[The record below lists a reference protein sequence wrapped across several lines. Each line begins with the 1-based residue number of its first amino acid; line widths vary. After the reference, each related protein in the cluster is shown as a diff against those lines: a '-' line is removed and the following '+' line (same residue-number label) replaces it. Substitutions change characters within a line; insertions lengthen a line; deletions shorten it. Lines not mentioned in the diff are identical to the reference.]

1 MLPINTY
8 PRWKYLLLLAILI
21 TGILYSL
28 PNIYGEDPSVQVGR
42 EGGETLALDTETDV
56 RKILEQ
62 HHIVPK
68 AIEHQGI
75 DLLIRFNHPDV
86 QLKAKDIL
94 KASLP
99 ADTVVALNLAPATP
113 QWLQAIGA
121 NPLKL
126 GLDLR
131 GGVHFLLEVDTEAT
145 VRRRMEG
152 FLSDIRHQL
161 REERLRYVDTH
172 LDLRQVIF
180 LSFESDSVENAAFIF
195 LKKHFSE
202 LDIIKVTGEVKGLR
216 VTLSELALQ
225 ALRNDTIEQ
234 TIVTLRNR
242 VNELGVAESIVQRQ
256 GLNRVVVELPGVQD
270 TARAK
275 DILGKTA
282 TLEFVMQD
290 DEHDVR
296 EALGARVPP
305 GTRLLKTTKG
315 QPVLVKKRAI
325 LTGDSISGAVA
336 GYDSRDARPT
346 VSVRV
351 SGAGLGIFKKVT
363 RDNVGKQ
370 MAVVY
375 IETKTNEHLVD
386 GVMVKEN
393 KLVEKII
400 SLATIQ
406 SGLGSQFQITGLT
419 QAEAEDLALLLRA
432 GALPAAI
439 SIVEERT
446 VGPSLGQE
454 NIHLGVVSM
463 EVGLACVLLF
473 MACYYSVMGIIADLA
488 LVINLIL
495 LVAIQ
500 AMVGAT
506 LTLPGI
512 AGIVLTMGMAV
523 DANVL
528 IFERIRE
535 EMRLGKSVQLSIHG
549 GFERAFSTIMDSNI
563 TTLIAAVVLF
573 SVGTGPVRGF
583 AVTLSLGILTSML
596 TTVTGT
602 RAMVNLMYGNKPNKT
617 FRVGI

>member
-1 MLPINTY
+1 MQLMNTY
-8 PRWKYLLLLAILI
+8 PRWKYLLLLGILLA
-21 TGILYSL
+21 GLLYSL
-28 PNIYGEDPSVQVGR
+28 PNIYGEDPSIQIGR
-42 EGGETLALDTETDV
+42 ENGALLDVGLAAELKTLLAANH
-56 RKILEQ
+56 LE
-62 HHIVPK
+62 PK
-68 AIEHQGI
+68 AIEVQGKE
-75 DLLIRFNHPDV
+75 LLVRFRHPDE
-86 QLKAKDIL
+86 QLKANDL
-94 KASLP
+94 MKASLP
-99 ADTVVALNLAPATP
+99 EDTVVALNLAPATP
-113 QWLQAIGA
+113 KWLQAIGA

-131 GGVHFLLEVDTEAT
+131 GGVHFLLEVDIDAT
-145 VRRRMEG
+145 VHRRLEG
-152 FLSDIRHQL
+152 FLADIRTQL
-161 REERLRYVDTH
+161 REERLHYQHIH
-172 LDLRQVIF
+172 LNAQQEIALTFDQQAT
-180 LSFESDSVENAAFIF
+180 SDVAFIF
-195 LKKHFSE
+195 LKQHFPE
-202 LDIIKVTGEVKGLR
+202 LDIEKMTDGPIVLRLSISAVT
-216 VTLSELALQ
+216 LQ
-225 ALRNDTIEQ
+225 ALRNDTMEQ
-234 TIVTLRNR
+234 TISTLRNR

-256 GLNRVVVELPGVQD
+256 GINRIVVELPGVQD

-275 DILGKTA
+275 EILGKTA

-296 EALGARVPP
+296 EALTGHVPP
-305 GTRLLKTTKG
+305 GARLLKTTHG
-315 QPVLVKKRAI
+315 APVLVKKRAI

-336 GYDSRDARPT
+336 GYDGRDARPT
-346 VSVRV
+346 VNVRV
-351 SGAGLGIFKKVT
+351 SGAGLGLFKKVT

-370 MAVVY
+370 MAVIY
-375 IETKTNEHLVD
+375 IETKNHERF
-386 GVMVKEN
+386 
-393 KLVEKII
+393 EKII

-406 SGLGSQFQITGLT
+406 SALGSQFQITGLT
-419 QAEAEDLALLLRA
+419 PGESQDLALLLRA

-463 EVGLACVLLF
+463 EVGLGCVLIF
-473 MACYYSVMGIIADLA
+473 MALYYSTMGLIADMA
-488 LVINLIL
+488 LVINLVL
-495 LVAIQ
+495 LLALQSI
-500 AMVGAT
+500 VGAT

-535 EMRLGKSVQLSIHG
+535 EMRLGRSIQLSIHS

-602 RAMVNLMYGNKPNKT
+602 RAMVNLMYGNKPDKT
-617 FRVGI
+617 FRVGM